1 MSDGKII
8 EEEKG
13 IMAGVPIASFLANYY
28 LKDLDNYFYKHG
40 VTYCRYADDIIVFDD
55 KEMKPYY
62 LFAELQNDTWTIQIR
77 DKDGNVLDTLTQ
89 TWHYEY

>member
-1 MSDGKII
+1 MLLYKIS
-8 EEEKG
+8 EG
-13 IMAGVPIASFLANYY
+13 Q
-28 LKDLDNYFYKHG
+28 YF
-40 VTYCRYADDIIVFDD
+40 VFDD